1 MENKSDH
8 MMTIN
13 IHGINPVNKRTTG
26 YVLIIKEL
34 TGHEIHLLI
43 IEKNTTGA
51 IITTNKLLLR
61 VAQTI
66 KSYKNK
72 ITQDKGNRKIM

>member
-26 YVLIIKEL
+26 YVLVIKEL
-34 TGHEIHLLI
+34 MCHEIHLLI
-43 IEKNTTGA
+43 IEINTTGVKT
-51 IITTNKLLLR
+51 TTNKLLLG
-61 VAQTI
+61 VTQTI
-66 KSYKNK
+66 KSYE
-72 ITQDKGNRKIM
+72 I

>member
-1 MENKSDH
+1 

-26 YVLIIKEL
+26 YVIIIKEL
-34 TGHEIHLLI
+34 TPHEIHLLI
-43 IEKNTTGA
+43 IKKNTTGV
-51 IITTNKLLLR
+51 ITTPNKFLLG

-66 KSYKNK
+66 KSYK
-72 ITQDKGNRKIM
+72 I